1 MANDRTVNVTS
12 VTVDGNKLIEAIG
25 ADNAIEI
32 LDLMGIN
39 LDECNRDVGCDLIA
53 TAEWQCSVDW
63 RWWPIE
69 ARQKNL
75 TDLYAVRW
83 TETEEAGVDDV
94 IIVERVDDE
103 QDQIELLEWLHE
115 IACGCGSC
123 NGKVR

>member
-1 MANDRTVNVTS
+1 MANYRTVDAE

-25 ADNAIEI
+25 ADNAHGI

-39 LDECNRDVGCDLIA
+39 LDECNHDVGCDLIA
-53 TAEWQCSVDW
+53 TAEWQCSVEG

-83 TETEEAGVDDV
+83 TDTDETGVAD
-94 IIVERVDDE
+94 ITIVERVDDE
-103 QDQIELLEWLHE
+103 QDQIELREWLHE
-115 IACGCGSC
+115 IAGACGSC